1 MSLHPGDT
9 LTRHI
14 ALIWRHFFYF
24 RESLYLVLCQMAW
37 PAFVCKCMGTDGT
50 EVNFVSLFWRI
61 SDRSP
66 IQCFPF

>member
-50 EVNFVSLFWRI
+50 EVNFVSLF
-61 SDRSP
+61 
-66 IQCFPF
+66 